1 MTDGL
6 RTQDTAGIKEGG
18 LPAEAGNA
26 LPPRDGGD
34 NLADRRVCPVCGSTE
49 FFYDRSRGELVCKR
63 CGYVIEE
70 NIVYE
75 GPEWC
80 VFEPDQRA
88 KRART
93 GAPMTLMI
101 HDKGL
106 STDIDWRDKD
116 IHGNQIRGMYRTKMR
131 RLRMWQRRMR
141 INDAAERN
149 LAFALSELDR
159 MAAQMRLPKRVKEEA
174 ARLYREAVMKKLIRG
189 RSIEGMV
196 SAALYAAC
204 RMERIPRTLDEIARF
219 SKVSKKEIGRS
230 YRFLS
235 RGLKLN
241 LRPTSPIDYVDRF
254 GDALNVSQKTKA
266 RAKEILREAIKRGI
280 TSGKGPTGLAAAALY
295 VASLIE
301 GEKKTQREV
310 AEVAHVTEV
319 TVRNRYKE
327 LVEKLRLKVPI

>member
-1 MTDGL
+1 MRAITP
-6 RTQDTAGIKEGG
+6 K
-18 LPAEAGNA
+18 
-26 LPPRDGGD
+26 
-34 NLADRRVCPVCGSTE
+34 RVCPVCGSTE
-49 FFYDRSRGELVCKR
+49 FIYDPRRGEIVCR
-63 CGYVIEE
+63 VCGYVIEE
-70 NIVYE
+70 NVVDE
-75 GPEWC
+75 GPEWRA
-80 VFEPDQRA
+80 FDPDQRA
-88 KRART
+88 RRART

-116 IHGNQIRGMYRTKMR
+116 IHGNQITGMYRTKMR

-159 MAAQMRLPKRVKEEA
+159 MAAQMRLPRRVKEVA
-174 ARLYREAVMKKLIRG
+174 ASLYRKAVMKKLIRG

-204 RMERIPRTLDEIARF
+204 RMEGIPRTLDEIAAV
-219 SKVSKKEIGRS
+219 SKVTKKEIGRS
-230 YRFLS
+230 YRFLA
-235 RGLKLN
+235 RGLNLN
-241 LRPTSPIDYVDRF
+241 LRPTSPIEYIDRF
-254 GDALNVSQKTKA
+254 GDALGVSSRTKE

-295 VASLIE
+295 VASLLE

-327 LVEKLRLKVPI
+327 LVEKLGINVPM